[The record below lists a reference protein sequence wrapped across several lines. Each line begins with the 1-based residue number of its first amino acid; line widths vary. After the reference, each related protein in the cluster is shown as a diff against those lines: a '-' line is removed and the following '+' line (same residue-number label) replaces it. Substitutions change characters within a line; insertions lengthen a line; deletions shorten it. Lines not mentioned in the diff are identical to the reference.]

1 MRLPVRAL
9 TAVVLLAGFPVLV
22 LAIIAGLVLLE
33 IEAVG
38 HAYLTAIKLAFFA
51 VPAVIV
57 LLKGLGTL
65 AKPPKSAPDGLLL
78 TAERQPGLH
87 AFVRGLA
94 EVAGTRPPDEIY
106 LVSEVEAAVN
116 EETSLFGLRSKC
128 RRLFVGAP
136 LLAGL
141 REDQLAAVLTHE
153 LGHYGNRDT
162 RLSGITYRGR
172 RSITATISSLDSAKL
187 FQRLLKFVFRHY
199 AKLYFLVSNAVCRRQ
214 ELAAD
219 EASARAAGS
228 AAAASALRE
237 VTAIA
242 ASWDH
247 FLSNYAVLGWKS
259 GYLPSDVFGGYAAL
273 RTENHDMLEQIRE
286 NPPAASSPYDTHPP
300 LAARVAAVERL
311 NLPPA
316 IEHGTRPATALLRDH
331 AATLDAALLTGLVAE
346 AATKERA
353 GWATVVNLGC
363 RAEAVPGVLESL
375 DAAAKAIGG
384 EGTVRTY
391 LDALDAGHLAELS
404 TTSEQPAVSAGP
416 RARREFTR
424 QHVRKG
430 LSSVVNV
437 ALADAG
443 VARWNVSWTGPATF
457 TVDAP
462 HADGLDALIDDAV
475 ADEPRTAGLRDRLK
489 HAGADLDRRP
499 R

>member
-9 TAVVLLAGFPVLV
+9 TAVALLAGFPVLV
-22 LAIIAGLVLLE
+22 LAIIAGLVVLE
-33 IEAVG
+33 IEAAS
-38 HAYLTAIKLAFFA
+38 HAYVTAIKIGFFA
-51 VPAVIV
+51 VPASIV

-65 AKPPKSAPDGLLL
+65 AKPPENAPDGLKL
-78 TAERQPGLH
+78 TEAAQPELW
-87 AFVRGLA
+87 AFVGGLA
-94 EVAGTRPPDEIY
+94 DVAGTRPPDEIY
-106 LVSEVEAAVN
+106 LVSGVEAAVN
-116 EETSLFGLRSKC
+116 EETTLFGLRSKS
-128 RRLFVGAP
+128 RRLFIGAP

-172 RSITATISSLDSAKL
+172 RSITATISSLDSGKL

-214 ELAAD
+214 ERAAD

-237 VTAIA
+237 VAAID

-247 FLSNYAVLGWKS
+247 FLSSYAVLGWQS
-259 GYLPSDVFGGYAAL
+259 GYLPSDVFGGYTAL
-273 RTENHDMLEQIRE
+273 RTENQDMLEEIRE
-286 NPPAASSPYDTHPP
+286 NPPAVSSRYDTHPP

-311 NLPPA
+311 GLPPV
-316 IEHGTRPATALLRDH
+316 IEHGTRPATALLREH
-331 AATLDAALLTGLVAE
+331 AATLDAALLTGLVPE

-353 GWATVVNLGC
+353 DWATVVNLGC
-363 RAEAVPGVLESL
+363 RAETVPGVLESL
-375 DAAAKAIGG
+375 DAAAKVIGG

-391 LDALDAGHLAELS
+391 LDALEAGHLAELS
-404 TTSEQPAVSAGP
+404 TTTAEPSASAGP
-416 RARREFTR
+416 LARREFVR
-424 QHVRKG
+424 DDVRKG
-430 LSSVVNV
+430 LSTVVNV

-443 VARWNVSWTGPATF
+443 AARWNLSWTGPATF
-457 TVDAP
+457 TVDPP

-489 HAGADLDRRP
+489 HAGADLDQRP